1 MAGESGI
8 ISLDPVRTAV
18 VSVYYKFII
27 IDLLQI
33 ETWIDTKIGTRKY
46 EYPGFDQGSFAK
58 FGLRV

>member
-46 EYPGFDQGSFAK
+46 PGFDQGSFAK